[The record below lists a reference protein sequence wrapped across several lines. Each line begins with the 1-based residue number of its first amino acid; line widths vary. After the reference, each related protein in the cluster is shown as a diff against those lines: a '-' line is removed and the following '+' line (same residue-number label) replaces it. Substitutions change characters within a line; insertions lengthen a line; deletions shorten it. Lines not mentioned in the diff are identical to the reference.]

1 MVLLSLLLLGVS
13 VSLVSGQQVLGCF
26 SSAGSLA
33 SHGTNTFQS
42 QSACMTTCLR
52 QGNPIAAVKGT
63 ECFCGDAPPPSGDKV
78 PDTECNTLCAGYPTD
93 ICGGT
98 NAYTVL
104 SSPQED
110 LLFMSGTLTAPP
122 HTPTATTLLGG
133 IIVDGDGSV
142 SALGVPSSTPVV
154 ASSVPAAIATSR
166 AVAKASP
173 SSSPSPSSAVAAAAS
188 STHASIAASREV
200 SASLMAVA
208 AAMAIVVIRS

>member
-1 MVLLSLLLLGVS
+1 
-13 VSLVSGQQVLGCF
+13 
-26 SSAGSLA
+26 
-33 SHGTNTFQS
+33 
-42 QSACMTTCLR
+42 
-52 QGNPIAAVKGT
+52 
-63 ECFCGDAPPPSGDKV
+63 
-78 PDTECNTLCAGYPTD
+78 ECNTLCAGYPTD
-93 ICGGT
+93 ICEYHPYPPSNYSGGT

-188 STHASIAASREV
+188 STHASIAASRERIQV
-200 SASLMAVA
+200 K
-208 AAMAIVVIRS
+208 AIELVDGWLGTEYIDIRYILCIK